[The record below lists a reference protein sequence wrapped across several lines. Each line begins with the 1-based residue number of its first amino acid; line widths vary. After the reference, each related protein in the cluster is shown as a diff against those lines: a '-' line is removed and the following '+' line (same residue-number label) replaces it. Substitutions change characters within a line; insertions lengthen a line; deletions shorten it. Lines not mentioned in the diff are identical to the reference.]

1 MVFVM
6 RKLDRVPQTLGE
18 KLRALR
24 RGQAV
29 SLVMLEETTH
39 IQKKYLDALERGRYD
54 ELPEPLYTRNFIK
67 AYARVLGADETY
79 FLELYEE
86 ESGRM
91 DLLAPH
97 RLPRQRVRGARLLS
111 SVGLLKFSMFGTI
124 VMLFLGYFAWQ
135 VSGMLRPPHIV
146 IDSPADGLS
155 ADSAMVAVRGRVEN
169 DDVTLLVNGNS
180 VVVNNDRT
188 FTTMVDLS
196 LGLNVITIEGSRR
209 YSQKAMEYRR
219 VVFDN
224 TVVGEDRGIT
234 FVSLFGE

>member
-29 SLVMLEETTH
+29 SLIMLEETTH
-39 IQKKYLDALERGRYD
+39 IQKRYLEALERGRYD

-79 FLELYEE
+79 FLELYEQ

-97 RLPRQRVRGARLLS
+97 RLPRQRVRRSWLFS
-111 SVGLLKFSMFGTI
+111 SAAFLKFSAFAVIGT
-124 VMLFLGYFAWQ
+124 LFVGYFLWQ
-135 VSGMLRPPHIV
+135 VSGMLRPPRIV
-146 IDSPADGLS
+146 IDSPSDGFA
-155 ADSAMVAVRGRVEN
+155 ADSALVAVQGHVEN
-169 DDVTLLVNGNS
+169 DDVTLMVNGHQ
-180 VVVNNDRT
+180 VVVNDDKT
-188 FTTMVDLS
+188 FTTTVDLS
-196 LGLNVITIEGSRR
+196 LGLNVITVEGTRR
-209 YSQKAMEYRR
+209 YSQKATEVRR
-219 VVFDN
+219 VVFDEKRDGEA
-224 TVVGEDRGIT
+224 VGISEVS
-234 FVSLFGE
+234 FVSK

>member
-29 SLVMLEETTH
+29 SLIMLEETTH
-39 IQKKYLDALERGRYD
+39 IQRKYLEALERGRYD

-79 FLELYEE
+79 FLELYEQ

-97 RLPRQRVRGARLLS
+97 RLPRQRVNKSWLFS
-111 SVGLLKFSMFGTI
+111 SASFLKFSAFAAVGT
-124 VMLFLGYFAWQ
+124 LFVGYFLWQ
-135 VSGMLRPPHIV
+135 VSGVLRPPHIV
-146 IDSPADGLS
+146 IEGPADGFA
-155 ADSAMVAVRGRVEN
+155 ADSALVAVHGRVEN
-169 DDVTLLVNGNS
+169 DDVTLMVNGHQ
-180 VVVNNDRT
+180 VVVNDDKT
-188 FTTMVDLS
+188 FTTTVDLS
-196 LGLNVITIEGSRR
+196 LGLNVITVEGTRR
-209 YSQKAMEYRR
+209 YSQKATEYRR
-219 VVFDN
+219 VVFDEKD
-224 TVVGEDRGIT
+224 TGEVMGISE
-234 FVSLFGE
+234 VSFR

>member
-29 SLVMLEETTH
+29 SLIMLEETTH
-39 IQKKYLDALERGRYD
+39 IQKKYIEALERGRYD

-97 RLPRQRVRGARLLS
+97 RLPRMRVRKSWFFSSAMFLKLS
-111 SVGLLKFSMFGTI
+111 AFSMI
-124 VMLFLGYFAWQ
+124 AVMFFGYFVWQ
-135 VSGMLRPPHIV
+135 IHGVLRAPSIV
-146 IDSPADGLS
+146 IESPADGYT
-155 ADSAMVAVRGRVEN
+155 ADSALVAVKGHVEN
-169 DDVTLLVNGNS
+169 DDVTLLVNGHQ
-180 VVVNNDRT
+180 VVVNNDKT
-188 FTTMVDLS
+188 FTVMIDLS
-196 LGLNVITIEGSRR
+196 LGLNVITVEGTRR
-209 YSQKAMEYRR
+209 YSQKATEYRR

-224 TVVGEDRGIT
+224 KDVGEEKGISL
-234 FVSLFGE
+234 VSAFSN

>member
-29 SLVMLEETTH
+29 SLIMLEETTH
-39 IQKKYLDALERGRYD
+39 IQKRYIEALERGRYE

-97 RLPRQRVRGARLLS
+97 RLPRMRVRKSWFFS
-111 SVGLLKFSMFGTI
+111 SAMFFRFSVFAT
-124 VMLFLGYFAWQ
+124 VAFLFVGYFAWQ
-135 VSGMLRPPHIV
+135 MHGMLRAPSIV
-146 IDSPADGLS
+146 IESPVDGYTAENAL
-155 ADSAMVAVRGRVEN
+155 VAVRGHVEN
-169 DDVTLLVNGNS
+169 DDVTLLVNGHQ
-180 VVVNNDRT
+180 VVVNSDKT
-188 FTTMVDLS
+188 FTVTVDLS
-196 LGLNVITIEGSRR
+196 LGLNVITVEGTRR
-209 YSQKAMEYRR
+209 YSQKALEYRR
-219 VVFDN
+219 VVFEN
-224 TVVGEDRGIT
+224 RKLGEEKGISL
-234 FVSLFGE
+234 VSAVWE

>member
-6 RKLDRVPQTLGE
+6 RKLDRVPQSLGE

-29 SLVMLEETTH
+29 SLIMLEETTH
-39 IQKKYLDALERGRYD
+39 IQKKYIEALERGRYD

-97 RLPRQRVRGARLLS
+97 RLPRMRVRKSWFFS
-111 SVGLLKFSMFGTI
+111 SAMFLKFSAFAMVAT
-124 VMLFLGYFAWQ
+124 LFFGYFVWQ
-135 VSGMLRPPHIV
+135 ILGVIRAPSIV
-146 IDSPADGLS
+146 IDSPADGFTAES
-155 ADSAMVAVRGRVEN
+155 ALVTVHGHVEN
-169 DDVTLLVNGNS
+169 TDVTLFVNGHS
-180 VVVNNDRT
+180 VVVNSDNT
-188 FTTMVDLS
+188 FTEMVDLS
-196 LGLNVITIEGSRR
+196 LGLNVITVEGTRR
-209 YSQKAMEYRR
+209 YSQKATEYRR

-224 TVVGEDRGIT
+224 KELGEEKGISL
-234 FVSLFGE
+234 VSAISR

>member
-29 SLVMLEETTH
+29 SLIMLEETTH
-39 IQKKYLDALERGRYD
+39 IQKKYIEALERGRYD

-97 RLPRQRVRGARLLS
+97 RLPRMRVRRSWLFS
-111 SVGLLKFSMFGTI
+111 SSAFLKFASFFLIGT
-124 VMLFLGYFAWQ
+124 VFLGYFLWQ
-135 VSGMLRPPHIV
+135 IGGVLRPPRIV
-146 IDSPADGLS
+146 IESPVDGLT
-155 ADSAMVAVRGRVEN
+155 ADSALVAVSGTVEDN
-169 DDVTLLVNGNS
+169 DITLLVNGEQ
-180 VVVNNDRT
+180 VVVNADNT
-188 FTTMVDLS
+188 FTTTIDLS
-196 LGLNVITIEGSRR
+196 LGLNVIAIEGTRR
-209 YSQKAMEYRR
+209 YSRKAIEYRR

-224 TVVGEDRGIT
+224 KVVGEKEGISL
-234 FVSLFGE
+234 VSTISR